1 LVGFAPFAHCG
12 WNPMTSGDV
21 QTVGTAADRFKIVL
35 AVALILA
42 GFVAYYLLGAREDW
56 MRWSALLA
64 SLVVAVVVFASSF
77 SGQAFI
83 AYVRESVRET
93 KKVVWPT
100 RTESLQMTFYVF
112 GFVFLMALFLWL
124 TDKTLEWV
132 LYDLVLGW
140 K

>member
-1 LVGFAPFAHCG
+1 
-12 WNPMTSGDV
+12 MTSTDV
-21 QTVGTAADRFKIVL
+21 QTVGKAADRVKVVL
-35 AVALILA
+35 AVALLLA
-42 GFVAYYLLGAREDW
+42 GFVAYYMLGAREDW
-56 MRWSALLA
+56 IRWGALL
-64 SLVVAVVVFASSF
+64 VAVAASVGVFGTSF
-77 SGQAFI
+77 SGRSFI

-100 RTESLQMTFYVF
+100 RNESLQMTLYVF
-112 GFVFLMALFLWL
+112 GFVFVMALFLWL